1 MSELSR
7 GSLHLRRISRDDQ
20 QAFVA
25 AARQSRSLHQPW
37 IFPTV
42 SPQRFRSWFSNGER
56 RERYLVW
63 HRGEQREELVGYV
76 AINELTWGVFENGC
90 LGYWVNAPWAGQG
103 QMSRALEL
111 LIGHVFKRRERRLHR
126 LEANIQPGNVTSK
139 RLIERL
145 GFRLEGL
152 SPRFLKLDGEW
163 RDHERWAIT
172 REDWNAHARD
182 RHSAL
187 PRGNSRRA

>member
-1 MSELSR
+1 MSELAR
-7 GSLHLRRISRDDQ
+7 GNLHLRRISRDDQ
-20 QAFVA
+20 RAFVA

-37 IFPTV
+37 IFPPV
-42 SPQRFRSWFSNGER
+42 SPQRFSSWFANGER

-63 HRGEQREELVGYV
+63 HEGEQREELVGYV

-90 LGYWVNAPWAGQG
+90 LGYWVNAPWSGQG

-111 LIGHVFKRRERRLHR
+111 LIAHVFKRRERRLHR
-126 LEANIQPGNVTSK
+126 LEANIQPGNVASK
-139 RLIERL
+139 RLVERL

-172 REDWNAHARD
+172 REDWNART
-182 RHSAL
+182 RERKRQF
-187 PRGNSRRA
+187 PRGN

>member
-1 MSELSR
+1 MPELAQGNVS
-7 GSLHLRRISRDDQ
+7 LRRMSRNDQ
-20 QAFVA
+20 RAFVA
-25 AARQSRSLHQPW
+25 AARQSRALHQPW
-37 IFPTV
+37 IFPPV
-42 SPQRFRSWFSNGER
+42 SPQRFRSWFDNAER

-63 HRGEQREELVGYV
+63 TKSDEGEALVGYV

-103 QMSRALEL
+103 HMRSALEL
-111 LIGHVFKRRERRLHR
+111 LVDHVFKRKERRLHR
-126 LEANIQPGNVTSK
+126 LEANIQPGNLASR
-139 RLIERL
+139 RLVERL

-172 REDWNAHARD
+172 REDWHAGA
-182 RHSAL
+182 AL
-187 PRGNSRRA
+187 RGTAKRR